1 MRIEIVMR
9 DRYQT
14 VTDFVNERAMKGTI
28 KLMKVTGYHENY
40 CNAELSIVLP
50 AQLDPITF
58 PNDIYIHN
66 YSINMQPERFIT
78 IITSCPTLN
87 QFSPVQILTTS
98 SRICPSF

>member
-58 PNDIYIHN
+58 PNDIYIYTQLFNKYATRKVYHHN
-66 YSINMQPERFIT
+66 NIMSN
-78 IITSCPTLN
+78 S
-87 QFSPVQILTTS
+87 
-98 SRICPSF
+98 